1 MPNTQN
7 LYHPVSVPV
16 WDDQTSETQIS
27 QTADNES
34 DAASVPAGATA
45 FMVSALTVSDT
56 ESWVTYKDTDDS
68 GFRIGGPSSLPTF
81 FRLGTGAAPR
91 VISTQGSATIVT
103 GFVWFY
109 GNPPPASQAGGGTV
123 PLDVPVWDGR
133 TTGEEFGSLAADDE
147 AQLTP
152 PYGAAWVQVSVLE
165 TGANNVAFLGIT
177 DAADKGVAFGGNSD
191 PVVRFRIANRLISR
205 GKVTTAHAGT
215 VLHDANASFVTDGVA
230 VHDVVTNMTD
240 GSRGRVTAVTSEIQL
255 AVASIAGGTQNDF
268 DAGENYVVARP
279 PNLYVHNPE
288 SSSSNIGVMYFYE

>member
-1 MPNTQN
+1 MSNAQN
-7 LYHPVSVPV
+7 LHYPVSVPV
-16 WDDQTSETQIS
+16 WDDQTSEVQIS
-27 QTADNES
+27 QTTDDES
-34 DAASVPAGATA
+34 DAVSVPAGATA
-45 FMVSALTVSDT
+45 FMVSALTTGNV

-68 GFRIGGPSSLPTF
+68 GFRIGGPSAIPVL

-103 GFVWFY
+103 GFVFFY
-109 GNPPPASQAGGGTV
+109 GNPPAGSQAGGSTT

-133 TTGEEFGSLAADDE
+133 TTGEEISSLSADGE

-152 PYGAAWVQVSVLE
+152 PYGAAWVQLSVIE
-165 TGANNVAFLGIT
+165 TGTNNVAFLSIT
-177 DAADKGVAFGGNSD
+177 SAADKGLAFGGNSD

-240 GSRGRVTAVTSEIQL
+240 GSRGRVTAVTSEIEL
-255 AVASIAGGTQNDF
+255 AVASIAGGTENDF
-268 DAGENYVVARP
+268 DVGENYVVARP

-288 SSSSNIGVMYFYE
+288 LSASNIGVMYFYE